1 MPRIRNDPNFNM
13 CPDYAS
19 DFFAN
24 SRAQL
29 VNDNTNE
36 AQAIQLLKDIWEANN
51 NSNKVVWQCQVA
63 EDREERAHHEQM
75 EEEERERL
83 EQLRAEEEET
93 ARKEDRKK
101 NKHKFMP
108 ILPTGIPDEPAIMPC
123 SYALRKLDKGEYV
136 ELWYSTNDRLDEA
149 NLKKTVDDDAMIMS
163 TLADGS
169 MAWVSA
175 ASTRN
180 ARAVIND
187 EDLPFE
193 EFCQACP
200 RMLTAMEQA
209 DWPEDRVRMMAKFWR
224 NIQVHKYRSL

>member
-1 MPRIRNDPNFNM
+1 MPRIRNDSNFNV

-19 DFFAN
+19 DVFAN

-51 NSNKVVWQCQVA
+51 NSDKVAWQ
-63 EDREERAHHEQM
+63 R
-75 EEEERERL
+75 
-83 EQLRAEEEET
+83 
-93 ARKEDRKK
+93 
-101 NKHKFMP
+101 
-108 ILPTGIPDEPAIMPC
+108 IPDEPAIMPC

-136 ELWYSTNDRLDEA
+136 KLWYFTNDGLDEA

-169 MAWVSA
+169 TAWVSA

-209 DWPEDRVRMMAKFWR
+209 DWPEDRVRMMVKFWR